1 MTLQRPS
8 DAKRKQY
15 FAYEIQISFGQEQN
29 EDNEDQWIIMRRYSD
44 FHRLHK
50 YLQKDNVAIKLLDF
64 PPKKSFGNMVS
75 TDVFLSRNGIIL
87 KIIKLFHRMQNLW
100 NRDDNDCKC
109 IYYQFFHFY
118 QKYRDA
124 RLVIN
129 SNKHFHFS
137 D

>member
-8 DAKRKQY
+8 DAKREQY

-64 PPKKSFGNMVS
+64 PPKKSFGNMVRS
-75 TDVFLSRNGIIL
+75 
-87 KIIKLFHRMQNLW
+87 
-100 NRDDNDCKC
+100 
-109 IYYQFFHFY
+109 
-118 QKYRDA
+118 
-124 RLVIN
+124 
-129 SNKHFHFS
+129 
-137 D
+137 